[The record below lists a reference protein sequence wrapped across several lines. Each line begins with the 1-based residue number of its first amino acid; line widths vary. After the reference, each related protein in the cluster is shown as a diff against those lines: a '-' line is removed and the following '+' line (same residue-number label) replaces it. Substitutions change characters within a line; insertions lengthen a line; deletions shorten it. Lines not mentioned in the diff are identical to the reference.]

1 METTYIYQ
9 LVVLLST
16 SFMAAFAISLN
27 NFANDKMQGK
37 QCIPLLYISECL
49 VSGLSGF
56 FLSVLVMTF
65 KQNLLPCMFTAGI
78 GGLLGR
84 KLLLGT
90 LKVLLLIISNKNGVQ
105 SNKIEELLEI
115 LTTVKQN

>member
-1 METTYIYQ
+1 MYQ
-9 LVVLLST
+9 LAVLLST
-16 SFMAAFAISLN
+16 SFMAAFAIALN

-65 KQNLLPCMFTAGI
+65 KQNILPCVFTAGI

-90 LKVLLLIISNKNGVQ
+90 LKALLLLISNKNGVK
-105 SNKIEELLEI
+105 SNKIEELLTI
-115 LTTVKQN
+115 LDTSKN